1 MLRALPLALFAGCQ
15 PGDEIQLVRLNE
27 NPVPDFVLVDDNP
40 ASATYG
46 QDVSP
51 RDLLDRAT
59 AWYFGHST

>member
-1 MLRALPLALFAGCQ
+1 MLTLLLIACRPTVEVGSTLPSFTLE
-15 PGDEIQLVRLNE
+15 DV
-27 NPVPDFVLVDDNP
+27 NP

-51 RDLLDRAT
+51 RAERGRVS